1 MGATEDAA
9 SRSFAAARSA
19 EGVAGRS
26 VNLDTYREGADRFV
40 AELNEEFYVHYAGLK
55 DELALEPIYERH
67 AELTSLEACQ
77 GLGAAASDGP
87 RTLRWLWRF
96 ACEGFLGDLT
106 RSADERIAS
115 LEASLTASADGEE
128 IPFRML
134 KPVIANEPDRARRE
148 RLEQARNELAA
159 GHLQTHY
166 LALAET
172 RREGTAQLG
181 SPTYAD
187 LYRGFGLELDALA
200 AQCKRFLVD
209 TEDVF
214 VRALER
220 LFRSRVGL
228 GIEDAKRWDIAR
240 LFRAPG
246 WDDGFRADA
255 MLPALEA
262 TLAGLGVDLRGQSN
276 VELDLDSRP
285 KKSPRAFCAPIEVPG
300 RVVLVIQPIGGADD
314 WHALFHEAGHTEHY
328 AHTSP
333 HLSVEAR
340 RLGDVAVTEG
350 WAMLLELLVNEPRWL
365 ERRLDF
371 GRASEFA
378 AEASAVQLYFVRRY
392 AAKLLYELELH
403 GDGDLDTM
411 PARYVE
417 YMRES
422 TKIEYWEGDF
432 LADVDPGFYAS
443 GYLRAWAFE
452 AQLRS
457 FLREEFGTDWFAQPA
472 AGALLRELWYEGEGM
487 TADEILRE
495 VAGAELDLDAVRERI
510 WETVA

>member
-1 MGATEDAA
+1 MATAPAA
-9 SRSFAAARSA
+9 LRD
-19 EGVAGRS
+19 
-26 VNLDTYREGADRFV
+26 LDSYREGADRFV
-40 AELNEEFYVHYAGLK
+40 AELNEEFYLHYGGLK

-67 AELTSLEACQ
+67 AELTTLEACQ

-87 RTLRWLWRF
+87 TTLSWLWRF
-96 ACEGFLGDLT
+96 ACEGFLGEQT
-106 RSADERIAS
+106 RKEEEQIAT
-115 LEASLTASADGEE
+115 LEASLTVSVDGEE

-134 KPVIANEPDRARRE
+134 RPSIANEPDRARRE
-148 RLEQARNELAA
+148 RLERARNEVSTQQLQPHYVTLAD
-159 GHLQTHY
+159 
-166 LALAET
+166 T
-172 RREGTAQLG
+172 RREGTTQLG
-181 SPTYAD
+181 APTYAD
-187 LYRGFGLELDALA
+187 LYRGFGFELDALA
-200 AQCKRFLVD
+200 AQCKRFLAD

-214 VRALER
+214 VAALDR
-220 LFRSRVGL
+220 LFRNRVG
-228 GIEDAKRWDIAR
+228 IATDDAKRWDIAR

-246 WDDGFRADA
+246 WDEGFRADA

-262 TLAGLGVDLRGQSN
+262 TLTGLGVDLRAQAN
-276 VELDLDSRP
+276 VELDLESRP

-403 GDGDLDTM
+403 TSDSLESM
-411 PARYVE
+411 PTRYVD
-417 YMRES
+417 YMREAI
-422 TKIEYWEGDF
+422 KLECWEGDF
-432 LADVDPGFYAS
+432 LSDVDPGFYAA
-443 GYLRAWAFE
+443 GYLRAWALE

-472 AGALLRELWYEGEGM
+472 AGSLLRELWYEGEGM
-487 TADEILRE
+487 TADDIVRE

-510 WETVA
+510 WETIE

>member
-1 MGATEDAA
+1 MATAPAALRDLDA
-9 SRSFAAARSA
+9 
-19 EGVAGRS
+19 
-26 VNLDTYREGADRFV
+26 YREGADRFV
-40 AELNEEFYVHYAGLK
+40 AELNEEFYLHYAGLK

-67 AELTSLEACQ
+67 AELTTLEACR
-77 GLGAAASDGP
+77 GLGAAAIDGP
-87 RTLRWLWRF
+87 PSLSWLWRF

-106 RSADERIAS
+106 RKEDEQIAG
-115 LEASLTASADGEE
+115 LEATLTASVDGEE

-134 KPVIANEPDRARRE
+134 RPAIANEADRARRE
-148 RLEQARNELAA
+148 RLERARNEVAEQ
-159 GHLQTHY
+159 HLQPHY
-166 LALAET
+166 VTLAET
-172 RREGTAQLG
+172 RQEGTTQLG
-181 SPTYAD
+181 ASTYAD

-200 AQCKRFLVD
+200 AQCKRFLAD

-214 VRALER
+214 VGALDR
-220 LFRSRVGL
+220 LFRSRVG
-228 GIEDAKRWDIAR
+228 IASEDAKRWDVAR

-246 WDDGFRADA
+246 WDSGFRADA

-262 TLAGLGVDLRGQSN
+262 TLAGLGVDLRAQSN
-276 VELDLDSRP
+276 VELDLESRP

-333 HLSVEAR
+333 NLSVEAR
-340 RLGDVAVTEG
+340 RLGDVAVTEA

-378 AEASAVQLYFVRRY
+378 AEASAVQLYYVRRY

-403 GDGDLDTM
+403 GGVDLEAM
-411 PARYVE
+411 PARYAE
-417 YMRES
+417 YMRDA
-422 TKIEYWEGDF
+422 TKIDYWEGDF

-443 GYLRAWAFE
+443 GYLRAWALE
-452 AQLRS
+452 AQLRA

-472 AGALLRELWYEGEGM
+472 AGSLLRELWYEGEGM
-487 TADEILRE
+487 TAADIVRE
-495 VAGAELDLDAVRERI
+495 VAGADLDLDVVRERI
-510 WETVA
+510 WESVA

>member
-1 MGATEDAA
+1 MATAPAALRDLDA
-9 SRSFAAARSA
+9 
-19 EGVAGRS
+19 
-26 VNLDTYREGADRFV
+26 YREGADRFV
-40 AELNEEFYVHYAGLK
+40 AELNEEFYLHYAGHK

-67 AELTSLEACQ
+67 SELTTLEACR
-77 GLGAAASDGP
+77 GLRTAASGGP
-87 RTLRWLWRF
+87 RSLTWLWRF

-115 LEASLTASADGEE
+115 LEASLTASVDGDE

-134 KPVIANEPDRARRE
+134 KPVMANEADRARRE
-148 RLEQARNELAA
+148 RLEHARDELARE
-159 GHLQTHY
+159 HLQPHY
-166 LALAET
+166 VAAEET
-172 RREGTAQLG
+172 RRDGAAQLDAP
-181 SPTYAD
+181 SYAD
-187 LYRGFGLELDALA
+187 LYRSFGLELDALA
-200 AQCKRFLVD
+200 VQCKRFLTD

-214 VRALER
+214 VRAVDR
-220 LFRSRVGL
+220 LFRSRVG
-228 GIEDAKRWDIAR
+228 IASEDAQRWDISR

-262 TLAGLGVDLRGQSN
+262 TLAGLGVDLRTQGN
-276 VELDLDSRP
+276 VELDLESRP

-300 RVVLVIQPIGGADD
+300 RVMLVIQPIGGADD

-333 HLSVEAR
+333 NLSVEAR

-371 GRASEFA
+371 GRAPEFA
-378 AEASAVQLYFVRRY
+378 AEAAAVQLYFVRRY

-403 GDGDLDTM
+403 SNEELDSM

-417 YMRES
+417 YMREA

-432 LADVDPGFYAS
+432 LSDVDPGFYAS

-472 AGALLRELWYEGEGM
+472 AGSLLRELWYEGEGM

-495 VAGAELDLDAVRERI
+495 VTGAELDLDAVRERI
-510 WETVA
+510 WETIA